1 MTKTEPDRNLGPG
14 FGQTQKPVSLSRLL
28 VKKTSK

>member
-14 FGQTQKPVSLSRLL
+14 FGQTQKPVSYQNLIEI
-28 VKKTSK
+28 